1 MAIRANLSQRIL
13 LLGLLAGLLVT
24 WKLWLT
30 DRAFPHLTVWPWFG
44 PLPAPWDSLLLGATL
59 ASLIPA
65 FVFPRRRLPLAL
77 LLGLCLWLA
86 LQDQVR
92 WQPWF
97 YFYWLALTGFLLFP
111 ASSSQRGGGEAIVL
125 LRLLLV
131 AMYFW
136 SGFHKLHPAY
146 ATLHQTAFVEPL
158 AAIWPDPSIRLLSA
172 SDRFVP
178 WIEISVAFLL
188 LQPIALLRVGGVGLA
203 IATHAFILLL
213 VGPLGLSNNHVIWP
227 WNLALAALTPV
238 AFWNL
243 PGIPW
248 PSLAAFP
255 VRFASIP
262 LALLVGV
269 LPAFSPGHWDRYF
282 SFHLYSGRDQR
293 IMLVM
298 DDAAL
303 GSLPP
308 AVRPFVRPA
317 GDGHLHELRFKEW
330 AFHELRA
337 PLPCEER
344 HLLRLAKQF
353 ATLPFPP
360 HSLAFFYYDYEFEL
374 KTRGWDRF
382 TPHQIL
388 HLNTLPDPT
397 QPYPGN

>member
-1 MAIRANLSQRIL
+1 MASRANLARRLL
-13 LLGLLAGLLVT
+13 LLGLLAGMLIS

-30 DRAFPHLTVWPWFG
+30 DRAFPHLTVWPWLG
-44 PLPAPWDSLLLGATL
+44 PLPVPWDRVLFGATL
-59 ASLIPA
+59 AGLIAAFAFPA
-65 FVFPRRRLPLAL
+65 RRLPLTL
-77 LLGLCLWLA
+77 LLALCLWLA

-97 YFYWLALTGFLLFP
+97 YIYGLALTGFLLFP
-111 ASSSQRGGGEAIVL
+111 IDSSRYGGGEALAL

-158 AAIWPDPSIRLLSA
+158 APVWPDFSIRLLDASA
-172 SDRFVP
+172 RFVP
-178 WIEISVAFLL
+178 WIEMSVAFLL
-188 LQPIALLRVGGVGLA
+188 LQPIALLRAGGVGLA
-203 IATHAFILLL
+203 VVTHAFILLL
-213 VGPLGLSNNHVIWP
+213 VGPLGLSNNHAIWP
-227 WNLALAALTPV
+227 WNIALAALTPV
-238 AFWNL
+238 AFSNL
-243 PGIPW
+243 PGISW

-255 VRFASIP
+255 IRLASVP
-262 LALLVGV
+262 LTLLVGV
-269 LPAFSPGHWDRYF
+269 LPAFSPGRWDRYF

-298 DDAAL
+298 DNAAL
-303 GSLPP
+303 GALPP
-308 AVRPFVRPA
+308 AVRPFVIPA

-337 PLPCEER
+337 PLPSEER
-344 HLLRLAKQF
+344 HHLRLAKQF

-360 HSLAFFYYDYEFEL
+360 NSLAFFYYDYEFEL
-374 KTRGWDRF
+374 RTRGWDRF

-388 HLNTLPDPT
+388 QLNALPHPT
-397 QPYPGN
+397 QPYPQN